1 MAMVFKS
8 ERSLEIPID
17 ENNNNLGP
25 GEYYPYSTMRKFIL
39 NKEPFLTSSP
49 RSKFEIKDTPGPGS
63 YYHDE
68 TYINY
73 LKNLQSEKISKENDR
88 INLLT
93 KGINGDIYFLLNT
106 EKKGFNIKSKRFKI
120 LKNINNTLGPG
131 KYFKEKKDKNDKLKK
146 LKENEI
152 FINKKIN
159 IIKNNDYLKI
169 PTIPSKDNTFG
180 FDILNNG
187 ELVQRQNP
195 EMYKTFT
202 GEKGDTVGPG
212 SYEIEK
218 PNNWLKTGTTWSKL
232 RSVRDCNKNDFSI
245 SISSTNFSE
254 SKNNMSNNIK
264 SVISGRNN
272 QNYSYQK
279 SYELMDK
286 YYNNF
291 NLKKSKKLNNK
302 SVFNLVVTNCKKNN
316 EKKVKII
323 KTFES
328 IIKNITPGP
337 GYYYNEKDSSS
348 FKTKKIP
355 EMKQYFGSSITR
367 FENKK
372 NATNSIGPGEY
383 FKEEKEN
390 DLIKMNKTSSSTFTP
405 FYSSVKRFKVSEE
418 KEKKPG
424 PGEYYPSKIEEIKKI
439 CRSSEGKFGSNEK
452 RFNNMY
458 NNQWKNSIPG
468 PGAYNPKQDT
478 ILDMNKSEK
487 LNKKKGEVYNNTK
500 NDLER
505 LNNTKMNNLINNII
519 KEEEDVPPIGLYNPE
534 IVNSIDY
541 KVKKKAYE
549 SRNNNVAFNTTF
561 NKKNKKK
568 NIVIDCEESNL
579 GPGYYYRDKK
589 KKDNK
594 ISAVFHSPEFKR
606 NINTNLNINIGPG
619 KYNLNS
625 YNDWTKKS
633 FNINFI

>member
-1 MAMVFKS
+1 MVFKS

-17 ENNNNLGP
+17 EQNNKLGP
-25 GEYYPYSTMRKFIL
+25 GEYYPYSTMKKFNL

-49 RSKFEIKDTPGPGS
+49 RSKIEIKDTPGPGS

-68 TYINY
+68 TYMKY

-93 KGINGDIYFLLNT
+93 KGKTGDIYFLLNT
-106 EKKGFNIKSKRFKI
+106 EKKGFNIKSKRFKVI
-120 LKNINNTLGPG
+120 QNINNTLGPG
-131 KYFKEKKDKNDKLKK
+131 EYFKERKDKNNNKLKK

-159 IIKNNDYLKI
+159 IIKNNEYLKI
-169 PTIPSKDNTFG
+169 PTIPSKENTFG

-187 ELVQRQNP
+187 ELIQRQNP

-218 PNNWLKTGTTWSKL
+218 PNNWLKTGTSWSKL
-232 RSVRDCNKNDFSI
+232 RSVRDCNKNDFST
-245 SISSTNFSE
+245 SVSTTNFSE

-272 QNYSYQK
+272 KNYSQAK
-279 SYELMDK
+279 SYDLMDK
-286 YYNNF
+286 YNNYNI
-291 NLKKSKKLNNK
+291 KQSKKLNNK
-302 SVFNLVVTNCKKNN
+302 SVFNLVVTNCKRNN
-316 EKKVKII
+316 KKKANKI

-328 IIKNITPGP
+328 IIKNVTPGP
-337 GYYYNEKDSSS
+337 GYYYNAKDSSS

-355 EMKQYFGSSITR
+355 ELKQFFGSSITR

-372 NATNSIGPGEY
+372 SVTNSIGPGEY
-383 FKEEKEN
+383 FKQEKEK
-390 DLIKMNKTSSSTFTP
+390 DLIKMNKTSSSAFAP
-405 FYSSVKRFKVSEE
+405 FFSRVKRFNFSEE
-418 KEKKPG
+418 KEKNPG
-424 PGEYYPSKIEEIKKI
+424 PGEYYPLQIEEIKKI
-439 CRSSEGKFGSNEK
+439 CKSSEGKFGSNEI

-468 PGAYNPKQDT
+468 PGAYIPIQDKD
-478 ILDMNKSEK
+478 LDMSKEDKKS
-487 LNKKKGEVYNNTK
+487 NKKGELYNNTK

-505 LNNTKMNNLINNII
+505 LNNTKINNLVNNVI
-519 KEEEDVPPIGLYNPE
+519 KEEDVPPIGLYNPE

-541 KVKKKAYE
+541 KIKKKAYE
-549 SRNNNVAFNTTF
+549 SRNDNVAFNSTF
-561 NKKNKKK
+561 NKKYKKK

-594 ISAVFHSPEFKR
+594 ISAVFHLPEFKR
-606 NINTNLNINIGPG
+606 NVNTNLNTNVGPG